1 MSMNNKKIYEEQR
14 NIENIKKNIE
24 TPEKIRKEIN
34 YKFSLI
40 IFIPLALVFLIAIGV
55 IIFFVFRETQQLEI
69 LETKMRPPDPE
80 VYSAASPFPFQE
92 LTIPYLR
99 AKDYESS
106 LSDLEQISS
115 NSEYTSYLTSYV
127 SDGFRINGLLTKP
140 SGEAPEGGFPA
151 IIFVHGYIP
160 LANYVTTSNYS
171 SYVDYLAQ
179 NGFAVFKIDLRGHGN
194 SEGESG
200 GAYYSGDYVVDT
212 LSAVDAIKDLDFVN
226 PERIGLWGHSMAGNV
241 TFRSFV
247 AEEKI
252 LALVFWAGAV
262 YSYED

>member
-1 MSMNNKKIYEEQR
+1 MNNKKIYEEQR

-151 IIFVHGYIP
+151 IIFVMLLSEVLLQSKIFQLLLFGQVLSIHTKIGRNLGLTIIVTDHRKCHQRDKESVKSYLP
-160 LANYVTTSNYS
+160 LMENSIV
-171 SYVDYLAQ
+171 
-179 NGFAVFKIDLRGHGN
+179 AVNFGK
-194 SEGESG
+194 
-200 GAYYSGDYVVDT
+200 
-212 LSAVDAIKDLDFVN
+212 
-226 PERIGLWGHSMAGNV
+226 W
-241 TFRSFV
+241 
-247 AEEKI
+247 
-252 LALVFWAGAV
+252 
-262 YSYED
+262 